1 MHEFLNLYG
10 ERYTYRIQN
19 TSYGYTAHDKV
30 QDSTCVVGSEKDYR
44 L

>member
-1 MHEFLNLYG
+1 MVKDTHIVN
-10 ERYTYRIQN
+10 TN